1 MKNEVLKEPTIG
13 GKTYQISKMSSETG
27 SFLLFKLIDSLRK
40 IMQAETGDQVNQPEV
55 ELTPEEKKTAIE
67 AAASGAIQNMLMNL
81 DEELFIKVQKHA
93 LSVCSRF
100 DAIGDKEILLPV
112 LMANGKIAIPD
123 LQTNIQV
130 VSALTSQSLFANL
143 SPFFLEEGF
152 KDMKQS

>member
-1 MKNEVLKEPTIG
+1 
-13 GKTYQISKMSSETG
+13 
-27 SFLLFKLIDSLRK
+27 
-40 IMQAETGDQVNQPEV
+40 MQAETGDQVNQPEV